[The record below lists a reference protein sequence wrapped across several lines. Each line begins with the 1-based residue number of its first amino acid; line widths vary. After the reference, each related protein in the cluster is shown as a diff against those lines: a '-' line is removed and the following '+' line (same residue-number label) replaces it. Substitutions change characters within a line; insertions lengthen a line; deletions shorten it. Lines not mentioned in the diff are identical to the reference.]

1 MRRLIKIVLVLT
13 LLACAA
19 AGVRH
24 ALAQRGNDSD
34 MQRSAFASAV
44 SRPHAEIRVDVGEGS
59 FVLKNLT
66 LARVNGSTVLKG
78 SVVNKTKHTREQVSF
93 EVRAYD
99 RDGRVLKGLESKT
112 VFAAHKLKANSSA
125 PINHGYGVW
134 LQGVSLE
141 DVARIEVSET
151 GERADVPIMARLIPL
166 AGHALDVKR
175 YAEIDE

>member
-1 MRRLIKIVLVLT
+1 VLVLA
-13 LLACAA
+13 LLGCAA
-19 AGVRH
+19 VGLLRH
-24 ALAQRGNDSD
+24 ALAQRGGEAD
-34 MQRSAFASAV
+34 MRRSAFASAG

-66 LARVNGSTVLKG
+66 LGRMNGSTVIKG
-78 SVVNKTKHTREQVSF
+78 SVVNKTKSKREQVSF

-99 RDGRVLKGLESKT
+99 RDGRILKGLESKT
-112 VFAAHKLKANSSA
+112 VFAVHELKANSSA

-141 DVARIEVSET
+141 DVARIEVSEI
-151 GERADVPIMARLIPL
+151 GEWADVPIMARLIPL

-175 YAEIDE
+175 YSEIDE